1 MEMTAKDIELEIHRS
16 GLLKSNARPYHVTQ
30 RCKTIKKHAARYDR
44 ARLQLCNGIERWDV
58 KAGRMLASLTEED
71 QTRLEAIKDDAREHI
86 ADELRAMLKRGTV
99 FDFRGDPRSA
109 ICRFVNKANTQ
120 DGWIS

>member
-1 MEMTAKDIELEIHRS
+1 MDMTAKDIELEIYRS

-30 RCKTIKKHAARYDR
+30 RCKVIKKHAARYAR
-44 ARLQLCNGIERWDV
+44 ARLQLCNGIERWDG
-58 KAGRMLASLTEED
+58 KAGRMVASLTEKDE
-71 QTRLEAIKDDAREHI
+71 TRLDAIKSDAREHI

-99 FDFRGDPRSA
+99 LDFRSDPRSA
-109 ICRFVNKANTQ
+109 ICRFVNKANTR